1 MLLGLANEH
10 ESALLTTADRGAVT
24 TRARMLSSLIA
35 TQRCRIYSTRSD
47 VHGSPVAPPSLL
59 CGQLPRFGRA
69 HGRVEARGTDV
80 KADKGAAP
88 HVAPESVRVVD
99 RYAWI
104 VKTRRN
110 QRSMAAPR
118 RDLRA
123 TRRPPSGRSFA
134 KGPSGLPCT
143 REKEGASSRRWPALP
158 PPGGR
163 LSEHACRALQ
173 VDLAAIGRGVARDRR
188 DQRAA
193 VREAEDALYQP
204 LAERS
209 AADDARAAVVVQ
221 RTSEHLARG
230 GGSAVDPDLH
240 RRQEGVREG

>member
-1 MLLGLANEH
+1 MYSSWAAACWGAPRAAWPVANEH
-10 ESALLTTADRGAVT
+10 ESALLTTANRGAVT

-110 QRSMAAPR
+110 QRSWRRLGETLGLHGGPQAAAVLQKGQAGCHAQGRKRAPR
-118 RDLRA
+118 A
-123 TRRPPSGRSFA
+123 V
-134 KGPSGLPCT
+134 
-143 REKEGASSRRWPALP
+143 
-158 PPGGR
+158 GGQ
-163 LSEHACRALQ
+163 LC
-173 VDLAAIGRGVARDRR
+173 
-188 DQRAA
+188 
-193 VREAEDALYQP
+193 
-204 LAERS
+204 
-209 AADDARAAVVVQ
+209 
-221 RTSEHLARG
+221 
-230 GGSAVDPDLH
+230 
-240 RRQEGVREG
+240 RRQEADSLSMLAAPCKLISRPLGVA